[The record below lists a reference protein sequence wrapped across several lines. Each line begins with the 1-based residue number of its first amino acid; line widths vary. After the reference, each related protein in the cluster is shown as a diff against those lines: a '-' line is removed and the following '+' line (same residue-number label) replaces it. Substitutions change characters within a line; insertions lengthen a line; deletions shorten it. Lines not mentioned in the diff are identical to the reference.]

1 MLMTRPTWAASF
13 RVVLAAGTLLAV
25 AVQASVSWSTYLR
38 PVGATVWRLRALP
51 AWERTAIIL
60 HGEEIA
66 GFLGFLRETVP
77 EDARIILPPRMRG
90 TLFEHIGMMQ
100 YFLGPRD
107 IHNCG
112 PNEIEACVQ
121 RATGE
126 NTYILAVDYFPPR
139 DLASET
145 RRLISYNDDWGVF
158 APP

>member
-1 MLMTRPTWAASF
+1 MTRPARMSTA
-13 RVVLAAGTLLAV
+13 RLVLAAGVLLSV
-25 AVQASVSWSTYLR
+25 ALQAEVSWSTYLR
-38 PVGATVWRLRALP
+38 PMGATVWRLRALP

-66 GFLGFLRETVP
+66 GYLGFLRETIP
-77 EDARIILPPRMRG
+77 ENARIILPPRMRG

-126 NTYILAVDYFPPR
+126 NTYILALDYFPPR
-139 DLASET
+139 ELASET
-145 RRLISYNDDWGVF
+145 RRFIGYNEEWGVF